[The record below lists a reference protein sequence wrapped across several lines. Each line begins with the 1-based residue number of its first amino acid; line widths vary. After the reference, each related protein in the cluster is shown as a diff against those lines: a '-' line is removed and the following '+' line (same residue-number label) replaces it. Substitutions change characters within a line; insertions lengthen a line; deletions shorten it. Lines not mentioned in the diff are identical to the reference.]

1 MKILQPIPTK
11 PPHPSWDPPRNSV
24 LIPFAIDLI
33 LLQSDNSSRS
43 LTALNLIMHPMFR
56 GHSLANP
63 DELWHPVEKA
73 RYAARD
79 PLKALKKYLIEN
91 NVVNDKELKAKCYCF
106 T

>member
-1 MKILQPIPTK
+1 MAAMWKLPIMFVVENNL
-11 PPHPSWDPPRNSV
+11 W
-24 LIPFAIDLI
+24 AIGMLHLRATSELEI
-33 LLQSDNSSRS
+33 WKKGSAS
-43 LTALNLIMHPMFR
+43 AMPGVFR

>member
-1 MKILQPIPTK
+1 MVKRL
-11 PPHPSWDPPRNSV
+11 SNNSHAHAV
-24 LIPFAIDLI
+24 CSFVVICKGGGITHIYPA
-33 LLQSDNSSRS
+33 
-43 LTALNLIMHPMFR
+43 
-56 GHSLANP
+56 
-63 DELWHPVEKA
+63 VEKA